1 MRTFIL
7 SILLV
12 AVIAVGILVTLNPIR
27 ERFLNAIV
35 PYSGVGTAALDNLK
49 ATVGDLTPIEI
60 TTLTNMK
67 YKLPTDP
74 KVPIGNSQAVGMI
87 AYFREN
93 AKKATK
99 KIAEGDYSVSGTAD
113 LTLEEGNII
122 MTARQVS
129 KTPESAPMTP
139 QEMKII
145 SDKRRA
151 YAAVGPSYSDVGT
164 GDASTIKGWGDLT
177 PAESAVIKQIRVYRN
192 TKYNQKMDV
201 NGPLDANDRNN
212 IGMFRS
218 GASTIQNNIA
228 KGDFTVAGPNP
239 GSITVEESKEFM
251 DTRSA
256 QGVDLGA
263 PMTAQE
269 TQKISD
275 RRRAFA
281 TLTPVPVAATPTP
294 VPVAATPTP
303 VPVAATPTPVP
314 VAATPSPVP
323 TTASYPTLTAEPAAS
338 SLLLTPDETAAVLK
352 MRKAAAVQQ
361 ARALLATS
369 DDYSLQDSYPR
380 EHRNYERDDEYD
392 YKSNRDRRQYGN
404 DYPDMECQNCCD

>member
-1 MRTFIL
+1 ML
-7 SILLV
+7 SILLI

-93 AKKATK
+93 TKKATK

-122 MTARQVS
+122 MAARQVS

-139 QEMKII
+139 QEIKII
-145 SDKRRA
+145 SDRRRA

-164 GDASTIKGWGDLT
+164 GDASTINGWDDLT
-177 PAESAVIKQIRVYRN
+177 PAESAIIKQMRVYRN
-192 TKYNQKMDV
+192 TKYNQKLDV
-201 NGPLDANDRNN
+201 NGPLDSNDRTN
-212 IGMFRS
+212 IALFRS
-218 GASTIQNNIA
+218 GASVIQNNIA
-228 KGDFTVAGPNP
+228 KGDYSVAGSNP
-239 GSITVEESKEFM
+239 GSLTIEESKEFI
-251 DTRSA
+251 DARSV
-256 QGVDLGA
+256 QGIDLGA
-263 PMTAQE
+263 PMTPE
-269 TQKISD
+269 EIKKISD

-281 TLTPVPVAATPTP
+281 TPSPSAVVTTPS
-294 VPVAATPTP
+294 
-303 VPVAATPTPVP
+303 P
-314 VAATPSPVP
+314 VAATPSPVAATP
-323 TTASYPTLTAEPAAS
+323 TIVAATVNPNPVPVSEPTAAS
-338 SLLLTPDETAAVLK
+338 SLTLTPEETAAVLK

-361 ARALLATS
+361 ARALLAST
-369 DDYSLQDSYPR
+369 QDSYPS
-380 EHRNYERDDEYD
+380 EHRNYERDDESQD

-404 DYPDMECQNCCD
+404 DYPDMECQTYFD